1 MLKAAS
7 LFYATVISLIIA
19 ILSSSLLLFSYFNNQ
34 EKLIYSKQETIYR
47 NVISGIRLIMAT
59 DSLLSEGQKN
69 TVDLFGNK
77 TDSVTLQS
85 MDWGGFKVALSVAYS
100 GNRKCNRAALYGI
113 VPDTINK
120 AALYLVDNGKP
131 LTLCGKTFIKGT
143 CYLPRAGIKR
153 GYIEGKNFEGN
164 ELVYGTVKQSNK
176 ALPVVGKRIIERL
189 KSVYA
194 KKSFQYDSI
203 IYYRGGIGS
212 DSLTNS
218 FFSKTIVIY
227 SHDKIIINSGEVISG
242 NIIIHSDTEIA
253 VESHCEMQDII
264 LTAPIV
270 KIKDSFTGNIQV
282 FASDSICIG
291 AKCLLQYP
299 SLLTILKEKIN
310 NSNSVVKMDQG
321 SSISGNIFAYNGMES
336 SQMQVVVAINEKDTV
351 TGSIYS
357 NGDVDLKGLVYGNVT
372 CNQLMLKTTNSE
384 YEGYLMDA
392 TIDCTKLS
400 KYFVYAD
407 LLPAKKKSIV
417 KWVY

>member
-19 ILSSSLLLFSYFNNQ
+19 IISSSLLLFSFFNNQ
-34 EKLIYSKQETIYR
+34 EKLIYSNQERIYR
-47 NVISGIRLIMAT
+47 NVISGIRLIMASDT
-59 DSLLSEGQKN
+59 LLSEDQKSII
-69 TVDLFGNK
+69 DLFGNK
-77 TDSVTLQS
+77 ADSVALQS
-85 MDWGGFKVALSVAYS
+85 IAWGGFKVALSIAYS
-100 GNRKCNRAALYGI
+100 GNKKCNKAAIYGI

-120 AALYLVDNGKP
+120 SALYLVDNGKP

-143 CYLPRAGIKR
+143 CYLPKAGIKR
-153 GYIEGKNFEGN
+153 GYIEGKNFEGD
-164 ELVYGTVKQSNK
+164 ELVYGLIKQSNK
-176 ALPVVGKRIIERL
+176 ALPVVSKKIIERL
-189 KSVYA
+189 KSVYT
-194 KKSFQYDSI
+194 KKGFQDDSVI
-203 IYYRGGIGS
+203 NYTGGIS
-212 DSLTNS
+212 NDSLTNS
-218 FFSKTIVIY
+218 FFSKTIAIY
-227 SHDKIIINSGEVISG
+227 SHDKIIINSGEFCSG
-242 NIIIHSDTEIA
+242 NIIIHSDTEIE
-253 VESHCEMQDII
+253 VEQHCKMQDII

-291 AKCLLQYP
+291 AKCVLQYP

-310 NSNSVVKMDQG
+310 NSNSVIKMEPG
-321 SSISGNIFAYNGMES
+321 SSISGNIFAYNGMQS
-336 SQMQVVVAINEKDTV
+336 TQTQVLVCINEKDTV
-351 TGSIYS
+351 IGSIYS
-357 NGDVDLKGLVYGNVT
+357 NGNVDLKGLVYGNIT
-372 CNQLMLKTTNSE
+372 CNQIMLKTTNSE